1 MNTFDYGTENTEY
14 VENVGK
20 TVTFDVYEFRP
31 KYGKR
36 MNTGE
41 QKIGKI
47 RAWQSLPFLAYQV
60 EVEGDNFFSYV
71 YPGEVV
77 SIED

>member
-1 MNTFDYGTENTEY
+1 MIGYGNENA
-14 VENVGK
+14 ENIGK

-31 KYGKR
+31 KYGRR

-41 QKIGKI
+41 QKTGKI
-47 RAWQSLPFLAYQV
+47 RGWQSLPFLAYAV
-60 EVEGDNFFSYV
+60 MGDGDDMLSYV
-71 YPGEVV
+71 RPEEVV